1 MQNIITNYEL
11 EIMNDKIL
19 TTKNT
24 KHTKYSIRN
33 SQFVIFDSSSL
44 YVSDKFVIRNSKF
57 VIDIRI
63 S

>member
-1 MQNIITNYEL
+1 MRMQNIITNYEL
-11 EIMNDKIL
+11 EITNDKIL

-33 SQFVIFDSSSL
+33 SQFVIFP
-44 YVSDKFVIRNSKF
+44 VADKFVIRNSKF